1 MRPLLYAV
9 AVARSGERCIT
20 CIKSVS
26 MFLELTASRQL
37 LFELVALGLAILLE
51 LHDLGD
57 VLIDL
62 RLSGCIL

>member
-1 MRPLLYAV
+1 
-9 AVARSGERCIT
+9 
-20 CIKSVS
+20 